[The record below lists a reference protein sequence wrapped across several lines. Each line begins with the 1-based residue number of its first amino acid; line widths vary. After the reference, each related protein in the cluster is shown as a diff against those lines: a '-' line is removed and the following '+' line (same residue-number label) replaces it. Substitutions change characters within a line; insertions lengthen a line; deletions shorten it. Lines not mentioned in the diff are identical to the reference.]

1 MFCFCQFIV
10 DIEAQIKDIQAK
22 KKESQAQEESEK
34 GIGLLE
40 SGYFDSEL
48 YDGNGAQKS
57 SKYDGYVTSIALN
70 DQSDEEDDDE
80 PVPSKRNTGFGAPA
94 AIFNEMARVSINLL
108 IFSSS
113 FSPSNVFIL
122 ILE

>member
-1 MFCFCQFIV
+1 MFCFCQLIV

>member
-1 MFCFCQFIV
+1 MLAILNIKLICFGFIV

-57 SKYDGYVTSIALN
+57 SKYDG
-70 DQSDEEDDDE
+70 
-80 PVPSKRNTGFGAPA
+80 
-94 AIFNEMARVSINLL
+94 
-108 IFSSS
+108 
-113 FSPSNVFIL
+113 
-122 ILE
+122 